1 MLRIAVVEDDA
12 PTREKLCTLIRD
24 HAVSKGKDLAVTPLE
39 DGSSLLGGALSGYD
53 IIFLDIMLPGLTG
66 MEVAERIRAGDPDV
80 VLVFVTNAAQ
90 YAIKG
95 YAVGALDFVLKP
107 VNPYEFLVKLER
119 ALERAAQRRQR
130 PITLQTADGV
140 QVLVSGLF
148 FQLMTLPVIP
158 MSVNHLWLLWLLA
171 YAGQAAALL
180 FLTRLR
186 RPGAAYCAVWS
197 MTLTQLSAEAGLLLW
212 YALQRFHWPK
222 AESARKPADFP
233 TRLAQLFLKY

>member
-24 HAVSKGKDLAVTPLE
+24 HAGSKGKELTVTPLE

-140 QVLVSGLF
+140 QVLSSRDILYVETRDRKLF
-148 FQLMTLPVIP
+148 YHT
-158 MSVNHLWLLWLLA
+158 
-171 YAGQAAALL
+171 
-180 FLTRLR
+180 TR
-186 RPGAAYCAVWS
+186 GCFAVRSS
-197 MTLTQLSAEAGLLLW
+197 MQSAEALLGSLRFVRCNQC
-212 YALQRFHWPK
+212 YLVNLRHVQSVQGDFVTVGRDRLEVSRRQRAAFLEAMLQYVR
-222 AESARKPADFP
+222 D
-233 TRLAQLFLKY
+233 

>member
-140 QVLVSGLF
+140 QVLSSRDILYVE
-148 FQLMTLPVIP
+148 
-158 MSVNHLWLLWLLA
+158 
-171 YAGQAAALL
+171 
-180 FLTRLR
+180 TR
-186 RPGAAYCAVWS
+186 
-197 MTLTQLSAEAGLLLW
+197 
-212 YALQRFHWPK
+212 
-222 AESARKPADFP
+222 D
-233 TRLAQLFLKY
+233 

>member
-1 MLRIAVVEDDA
+1 MLRIAVEEDDA

-140 QVLVSGLF
+140 QVLSSRDILYVETRDRKLF
-148 FQLMTLPVIP
+148 YHT
-158 MSVNHLWLLWLLA
+158 
-171 YAGQAAALL
+171 
-180 FLTRLR
+180 TR
-186 RPGAAYCAVWS
+186 GCFAVRSS
-197 MTLTQLSAEAGLLLW
+197 MQSAEALLGSLRLVRCNQC
-212 YALQRFHWPK
+212 YLVNLRHVQSVQGDFVTVGRDRLEVSRRQRAAFLEAMLQYVG
-222 AESARKPADFP
+222 D
-233 TRLAQLFLKY
+233 

>member
-53 IIFLDIMLPGLTG
+53 IIFLDIMLPDFTG

-140 QVLVSGLF
+140 QVLSSRDILYVETRDRKLF
-148 FQLMTLPVIP
+148 YHT
-158 MSVNHLWLLWLLA
+158 
-171 YAGQAAALL
+171 
-180 FLTRLR
+180 TR
-186 RPGAAYCAVWS
+186 GCFAVRSS
-197 MTLTQLSAEAGLLLW
+197 MQSAEALLGSLRFVRCNQC
-212 YALQRFHWPK
+212 YLVNLRHVQSVQGDFVTVGRDRLEVSRRQRAAFLEAMLQYVR
-222 AESARKPADFP
+222 D
-233 TRLAQLFLKY
+233 

>member
-53 IIFLDIMLPGLTG
+53 IIFLDIMLLGLTG

-107 VNPYEFLVKLER
+107 VNPYEFL
-119 ALERAAQRRQR
+119 
-130 PITLQTADGV
+130 
-140 QVLVSGLF
+140 
-148 FQLMTLPVIP
+148 
-158 MSVNHLWLLWLLA
+158 A

-186 RPGAAYCAVWS
+186 LPGAAYCAVWS

>member
-80 VLVFVTNAAQ
+80 VLVFITNAAQ

-140 QVLVSGLF
+140 QVLSSRDILYVETRDRKLF
-148 FQLMTLPVIP
+148 YHT
-158 MSVNHLWLLWLLA
+158 
-171 YAGQAAALL
+171 
-180 FLTRLR
+180 TR
-186 RPGAAYCAVWS
+186 GCFAVRSS
-197 MTLTQLSAEAGLLLW
+197 MQSAEALLGSLRFVRCNQC
-212 YALQRFHWPK
+212 YLVNLRHVQSVQGDFVTVGRDRLEVSRRQRTAFLEAMLQYVG
-222 AESARKPADFP
+222 D
-233 TRLAQLFLKY
+233 

>member
-119 ALERAAQRRQR
+119 ALEWAAQRRQR

-140 QVLVSGLF
+140 QVLSSRDILYVETRDRKLF
-148 FQLMTLPVIP
+148 YHT
-158 MSVNHLWLLWLLA
+158 
-171 YAGQAAALL
+171 
-180 FLTRLR
+180 TR
-186 RPGAAYCAVWS
+186 GCFAVRSS
-197 MTLTQLSAEAGLLLW
+197 MQSAEALLGSLRFVRCNQC
-212 YALQRFHWPK
+212 YLVNLRHVQSVQGDFVTVGRDRLEVSRRQRAAFLEAMLQYVG
-222 AESARKPADFP
+222 D
-233 TRLAQLFLKY
+233 

>member
-12 PTREKLCTLIRD
+12 PTREKLCTLIWD

-66 MEVAERIRAGDPDV
+66 MEVAERLRAGDPDV

-140 QVLVSGLF
+140 QVLSSRDILYVETRDRKLF
-148 FQLMTLPVIP
+148 YHT
-158 MSVNHLWLLWLLA
+158 
-171 YAGQAAALL
+171 
-180 FLTRLR
+180 TR
-186 RPGAAYCAVWS
+186 GCFAVRSS
-197 MTLTQLSAEAGLLLW
+197 MQSAEALLGSL
-212 YALQRFHWPK
+212 RFVRCNQCYLVNLRQVQSVPG
-222 AESARKPADFP
+222 DFVRVGRD
-233 TRLAQLFLKY
+233 RLAVSRRQRAAFLEAMLQYVGD

>member
-1 MLRIAVVEDDA
+1 MLRIAVVENDA

-53 IIFLDIMLPGLTG
+53 IIFLDIMLPT
-66 MEVAERIRAGDPDV
+66 
-80 VLVFVTNAAQ
+80 
-90 YAIKG
+90 
-95 YAVGALDFVLKP
+95 
-107 VNPYEFLVKLER
+107 FLMR
-119 ALERAAQRRQR
+119 
-130 PITLQTADGV
+130 
-140 QVLVSGLF
+140 
-148 FQLMTLPVIP
+148 
-158 MSVNHLWLLWLLA
+158 VNHLWLLWLLA

-186 RPGAAYCAVWS
+186 LPGAAYCAVWS

>member
-140 QVLVSGLF
+140 QVLSSRDILYVETRDRKLF
-148 FQLMTLPVIP
+148 YHT
-158 MSVNHLWLLWLLA
+158 
-171 YAGQAAALL
+171 
-180 FLTRLR
+180 TR
-186 RPGAAYCAVWS
+186 GCFAVRSS
-197 MTLTQLSAEAGLLLW
+197 MQSAEALLGSLRFVRCNQC
-212 YALQRFHWPK
+212 YLVNLRHVQSVQSDFVTVGRDRLEVSRRQRAAFLEAMLQYVG
-222 AESARKPADFP
+222 D
-233 TRLAQLFLKY
+233 

>member
-140 QVLVSGLF
+140 QVLSSRDILYVETRDRKLF
-148 FQLMTLPVIP
+148 YHT
-158 MSVNHLWLLWLLA
+158 
-171 YAGQAAALL
+171 
-180 FLTRLR
+180 TR
-186 RPGAAYCAVWS
+186 GCFAVRSS
-197 MTLTQLSAEAGLLLW
+197 MQSAEALLGSLRFVRCNQC
-212 YALQRFHWPK
+212 YLVNLRHVQSVQGDFVTVGRDRLEVGRRQRAAFLEAMLQYVG
-222 AESARKPADFP
+222 D
-233 TRLAQLFLKY
+233 

>member
-53 IIFLDIMLPGLTG
+53 IIFLDIMLPT
-66 MEVAERIRAGDPDV
+66 
-80 VLVFVTNAAQ
+80 
-90 YAIKG
+90 
-95 YAVGALDFVLKP
+95 
-107 VNPYEFLVKLER
+107 FLMR
-119 ALERAAQRRQR
+119 
-130 PITLQTADGV
+130 
-140 QVLVSGLF
+140 
-148 FQLMTLPVIP
+148 
-158 MSVNHLWLLWLLA
+158 VNHLWLLWLLA
-171 YAGQAAALL
+171 YAEQAAALL

-186 RPGAAYCAVWS
+186 LPGAAYCAVWS